1 MFPSGL
7 SKNNDTLFTEAVC
20 RLTGGFFTSSMS
32 MDAIQIRGARQNNL
46 KNIDVDIPR
55 NRLTVISGVSGS
67 GKSSLAFDTLFAE
80 AHRRFFEALSVHGRH
95 FIEKLDAP
103 QVDEIRG
110 LSPAIAVEQR
120 RLPLDPRATVGT
132 VTEIHDSL
140 RLLYSKIGNLYCPSC
155 EQPVRA
161 YTISE
166 MVGDLF
172 GIWEEGKRLLIT
184 APLGEIG
191 ERDLPRVI
199 NQLRHDGFARV
210 RLEGKA
216 YELDS
221 SIPFPRRT
229 KYTMDVVV
237 DRVVVDKARSRRMA
251 ESLELAVKIGEGIAC
266 VVGLDGKERRY
277 SEAYRCPSCGRS
289 MAPPS
294 PSSLSFRHPSGMCPH
309 CKGLGFRPLSRATRS
324 LRTEGQEEEF
334 PAAVDDPERW
344 DGLIL
349 DFVSEERVCPECN
362 GSRLNENA
370 RCVRLGGLGIHDV
383 CRLPLPLVGEW
394 LENLRLSQTEEAIAD
409 RPRLVIRQR
418 LENLKELGLSYLA
431 LDRSARSLSGGEVQ
445 RIRLAQQ
452 LSSSLSGVIYIL
464 DEPSVGLHPHEMG
477 QLFRILLRLRDQGN
491 TVVVVEHDSQTILKS
506 DYVIDMGPGAGE
518 SGGEVV
524 FAGLPENLL
533 EKSDT
538 LTGLYISGRKSLHP
552 VAPRRT
558 PVQGFM
564 SVIGARGNNL
574 KGIDAHFPIGCLTCV
589 TGVSGS
595 GKSTL
600 VIHTLYRTMASI
612 LHGSQTEPAPYKE
625 LVNAESI
632 HKVVLVDQSPIG
644 RTPRSTPATY
654 IGVFA
659 HVRELFSQ
667 LPESRARGY
676 SAGRFSFNTKGGR
689 CETCKGEGVQRI
701 EMFFLPDVFIHCPVC
716 NGSRYSEET
725 LEIKF
730 KGKSIDD
737 VLRMSVQEAH
747 GLFANI
753 PSIRHRLETM
763 LEVGLGYLRLGQP
776 ASSLS
781 GGEAQRVKLAAE
793 LSRRSA
799 IRALY
804 ILDEP
809 TTGLHLDDIHRL
821 LGLLQKLVNQGHT
834 VIVVEHHLEV
844 IKAADHVIDLGPGGG
859 DAGGRIV
866 AAGTPEQVEKT
877 EESITGKYLRGG

>member
-1 MFPSGL
+1 
-7 SKNNDTLFTEAVC
+7 
-20 RLTGGFFTSSMS
+20 

-80 AHRRFFEALSVHGRH
+80 AHRRFVEALSVHGGH
-95 FIEKLDAP
+95 FVEKLDAP
-103 QVDEIRG
+103 QVDEIQG

-132 VTEIHDSL
+132 ITEIHDGL
-140 RLLYSKIGNLYCPSC
+140 RLLYAKLGSLHCPSC

-161 YTISE
+161 YTIQE
-166 MVGDLF
+166 MVGDVF
-172 GIWEEGKRLLIT
+172 RVWEEGKKLLIT
-184 APLGEIG
+184 APLGKTD

-199 NQLRHDGFARV
+199 KQLRRDGFARV
-210 RLEGKA
+210 RHEGKT
-216 YELDS
+216 YELNS
-221 SIPFPRRT
+221 STPFPRRT
-229 KYTMDVVV
+229 EYTIDVVV

-251 ESLELAVKIGEGIAC
+251 ESLELAVKVGGGMAC
-266 VVGLDGKERRY
+266 VVGLDGRERRY
-277 SEAYRCPSCGRS
+277 SETYRCPSCGRN
-289 MAPPS
+289 MVPPS
-294 PSSLSFRHPSGMCPH
+294 PNGLSFRHPSGMCPR
-309 CKGLGFRPLSRATRS
+309 CRGLGFLPLSRANHS
-324 LRTEGQEEEF
+324 LGTQSPEEELQ
-334 PAAVDDPERW
+334 AATDEGEGW
-344 DGLIL
+344 DGLVL
-349 DFVSEERVCPECN
+349 DFIPEERLCPECN

-383 CRLPLPLVGEW
+383 CKLPLPLVGEW
-394 LENLRLSQTEEAIAD
+394 LENLSLSQTEEVIAA
-409 RPRLVIRQR
+409 RPRLLMRQR

-445 RIRLAQQ
+445 RMRLAQQ
-452 LSSSLSGVIYIL
+452 LSGSLSGVIYIL
-464 DEPSVGLHPHEMG
+464 DEPSVGLHPHELD

-518 SGGEVV
+518 NGGEVV
-524 FAGLPENLL
+524 FAGLPGSLL

-538 LTGLYISGRKSLHP
+538 LTGLYVSGRKSLHP

-558 PVQGFM
+558 PARGFL
-564 SVIGARGNNL
+564 SVIGAKGNNL

-600 VIHTLYRTMASI
+600 VIHTLYRAMARI
-612 LHGSQTEPAPYKE
+612 LHGSQAEPAPYKS
-625 LVNAESI
+625 LLNAENI
-632 HKVVLVDQSPIG
+632 HRVVLVDQSPIG
-644 RTPRSTPATY
+644 KTPRSTPATY
-654 IGVFA
+654 VGVFA
-659 HVRELFSQ
+659 HMRELFSQ

-676 SAGRFSFNTKGGR
+676 SAGRFSFNTRGGR
-689 CETCKGEGVQRI
+689 CETCKGEGMQRI

-716 NGSRYSEET
+716 NGSRYNEET
-725 LEIKF
+725 LEIRF

-747 GLFANI
+747 GLFVNI

-776 ASSLS
+776 GSNLS

-821 LGLLQKLVNQGHT
+821 LGLLQKLVTQGHT
-834 VIVVEHHLEV
+834 VIVVEHHPEV

-859 DAGGRIV
+859 DAGGHVV
-866 AAGTPEQVEKT
+866 AEGTPEQVAKT
-877 EESITGKYLRGG
+877 EESLTGKYLQGG